1 MAQELEPSKRNKS
14 DPKDKV
20 LHTRIPEQLEM
31 HLKDHAENLGLS
43 VSSIVRNVL
52 LNTFNLVEGVVSDS
66 ARIALGPKTESRQ
79 PAPEQKTAPKAIYG
93 WQPLI
98 LNLNA
103 VCHECND
110 LLPKGSAGGLG
121 QPVSEPPIFVC
132 QRCLEQLQKNA
143 AIQL

>member
-1 MAQELEPSKRNKS
+1 MTQDHDSGKRSKN

-20 LHTRIPEQLEM
+20 LHTRIPEQLESQ
-31 HLKDHAENLGLS
+31 LKDHAENLGLS

-52 LNTFNLVEGVVSDS
+52 MNTFNLVEGVVSDS
-66 ARIALGPKTESRQ
+66 ARIALGPKAPRKTESQ
-79 PAPEQKTAPKAIYG
+79 ALPSPKAIYG

-110 LLPKGSAGGLG
+110 LLPKGSAAGLG
-121 QPVSEPPIFVC
+121 QPVSEPPVFVC
-132 QRCLEQLQKNA
+132 QACLTRLQQTA
-143 AIQL
+143 SPPG